1 MATYNKINAF
11 VGQLGLKAYN
21 LNTDQLNLA
30 LARDTDAPTAA
41 DTVLSNITEVTGSG
55 YTAGGS
61 DSTNLYS
68 ATGGTGTMTGVSL
81 MWTAGGAWNSFQ
93 YPILHNVTVSNQ
105 LVAWWD
111 YGSAL
116 TLASGETFSAKFSNA
131 AVGVAGNIFTLT

>member
-1 MATYNKINAF
+1 
-11 VGQLGLKAYN
+11 
-21 LNTDQLNLA
+21 
-30 LARDTDAPTAA
+30 
-41 DTVLSNITEVTGSG
+41 
-55 YTAGGS
+55 
-61 DSTNLYS
+61 
-68 ATGGTGTMTGVSL
+68 

-93 YPILHNVTVSNQ
+93 YPVLYDDTHASDH